1 MFFSFILEIISKF
14 FGLFGYISNDKLYPE
29 PLSKTEEEYYLR
41 RYFNGDKEA
50 RDKLI
55 EHNLRLVVHIAKKY
69 TTNEQEL
76 EDFTSIGTIGLI
88 KAIDSFK
95 DNKGFKIS
103 TYASR
108 CIENEILMYIRTSK
122 KQKAEISMNQVI
134 GTDKDGNDMELI
146 DTLVLKEK
154 DAVDDIHDKTVL
166 KQVLDFIDKKL
177 NKREK
182 YIMNKRYG
190 LDGSNS
196 MTQQELADELGISRS
211 YVSRIETKV
220 QKMLK
225 KEYKKV
231 DKVTNLCLII
241 SAKYLLY

>member
-41 RYFNGDKEA
+41 RYFKGDKEA

-225 KEYKKV
+225 KNIKK
-231 DKVTNLCLII
+231 
-241 SAKYLLY
+241 

>member
-1 MFFSFILEIISKF
+1 MFFSLIMEIISKF

-41 RYFNGDKEA
+41 KYFEGDKNA
-50 RDKLI
+50 RDVLI

-69 TTNEQEL
+69 TANEQEL
-76 EDFTSIGTIGLI
+76 EDYTSIGTIGLI

-108 CIENEILMYIRTSK
+108 CIENEILMHIRSSK
-122 KQKAEISMNQVI
+122 KQKAEVSMHQVI

-146 DTLVLKEK
+146 DTLVLQEK
-154 DAVDDIHDKTVL
+154 DTIEDIYDKTIL
-166 KQVLDFIDKKL
+166 NQVLEFINNNL

-182 YIMNKRYG
+182 YIMNRRYG
-190 LDGSNS
+190 LDGKKSK
-196 MTQQELADELGISRS
+196 TQQELADELGISRS

-225 KEYKKV
+225 KNIKE
-231 DKVTNLCLII
+231 
-241 SAKYLLY
+241 

>member
-14 FGLFGYISNDKLYPE
+14 FALFGYISNDKLYPE

-41 RYFNGDKEA
+41 RYFKGDKEA

-122 KQKAEISMNQVI
+122 KQKAEVSMNQVI

-146 DTLVLKEK
+146 DTLILKEK
-154 DAVDDIHDKTVL
+154 DAVDDIHDKSVL
-166 KQVLDFIDKKL
+166 KQVLEFIDKKL
-177 NKREK
+177 SKREK

-220 QKMLK
+220 QKLLK
-225 KEYKKV
+225 KNIKR
-231 DKVTNLCLII
+231 
-241 SAKYLLY
+241 

>member
-1 MFFSFILEIISKF
+1 MFFSFIIEIISKL

-41 RYFNGDKEA
+41 KYFEGDKKA
-50 RDKLI
+50 RDILI

-69 TTNEQEL
+69 TSNEQEL

-108 CIENEILMYIRTSK
+108 CIENEILMHIRSTK
-122 KQKAEISMNQVI
+122 KQKSEVSMHQVI

-154 DAVDDIHDKTVL
+154 DVVEDIHDKAML
-166 KQVLDFIDKKL
+166 KQVMQYINKNL

-182 YIMNKRYG
+182 FIMNRRYG
-190 LDGSNS
+190 LDGNRPK
-196 MTQQELADELGISRS
+196 TQQELADELGISRS

-220 QKMLK
+220 QRMLK
-225 KEYKKV
+225 RNITE
-231 DKVTNLCLII
+231 
-241 SAKYLLY
+241 

>member
-41 RYFNGDKEA
+41 RYFEGDKKA
-50 RDKLI
+50 RDILI

-108 CIENEILMYIRTSK
+108 CIENEILMHIRTSK
-122 KQKAEISMNQVI
+122 KQKAEVSMNQVI

-154 DAVDDIHDKTVL
+154 DTVDDIYDKTIL
-166 KQVLDFIDKKL
+166 NQVLEYIDKNL

-182 YIMNKRYG
+182 LIMNKRYG
-190 LDGSNS
+190 LDGSNPK
-196 MTQQELADELGISRS
+196 TQQELANELGISRS

-225 KEYKKV
+225 K
-231 DKVTNLCLII
+231 TINN
-241 SAKYLLY
+241 